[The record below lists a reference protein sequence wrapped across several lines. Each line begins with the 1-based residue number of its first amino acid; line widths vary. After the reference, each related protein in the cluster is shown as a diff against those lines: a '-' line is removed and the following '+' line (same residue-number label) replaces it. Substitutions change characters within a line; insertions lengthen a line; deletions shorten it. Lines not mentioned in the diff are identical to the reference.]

1 VEAQRQAA
9 EQIAERVRRALT
21 RDAAGS
27 LPPLPFPLQPN
38 LTPRRLPSLE
48 PVDLNPPVTGTP
60 RVAAVTALLI
70 PPVALGSCGEGGGG
84 ASLEP
89 HPFDCQVLL
98 IKRAQGGTHG
108 GQLALPGGKMEPGE
122 TPQQTAIRELHE
134 ELGFDA
140 DDPQHG
146 ITIVGTLDP
155 AYVPASNFLIHI
167 VVAVAPSTPQLHPDP
182 TEVAGV
188 VGAELGIFDPRL
200 PVHDV
205 DGDQNG
211 VPLRYGAFVVPGEL
225 RVWGL
230 TARLLCELAGRVAE
244 ESAR

>member
-1 VEAQRQAA
+1 MEAQRQAA
-9 EQIAERVRRALT
+9 EQIAERVRRALA
-21 RDAAGS
+21 RDAAGN

-38 LTPRRLPSLE
+38 LTPRRLPGLE
-48 PVDLNPPVTGTP
+48 PVDLNPPVEGVP

-70 PPVALGSCGEGGGG
+70 PPVALGSCSVGGGG
-84 ASLEP
+84 ASLEA

-108 GQLALPGGKMEPGE
+108 GQLALPGGKMEHGE

-146 ITIVGTLDP
+146 ITLVGTLDP
-155 AYVPASNFLIHI
+155 AYIPASNFLIHV
-167 VVAVAPSTPQLHPDP
+167 VVAVAPETPTLNPDP